1 MIRRREF
8 ITLLGGAA
16 AAWPFAARAQRSM
29 PIVGYLYLGGSRE
42 TTAHYEAAFLQ
53 GLSDAGLLEGRTV
66 AVEYRFAEAL
76 AQMPDLVA
84 DLVRRRVSVIVT
96 PNSIAA
102 AHAAKAATATIPIV
116 FGTSGDPVEAGLVSS
131 FNRPGGKVTGFV
143 NMTVDTEAKRLGLLR
158 ELLPRAMRIAVL
170 VNPNRTYTEITVKE
184 VAAAAASIG
193 CEVDVVRAATIGAVE
208 TAFASFAQTRP
219 DALLVTP
226 SPIYESRRVQM
237 VTLATINRLPAMY
250 AYRGFTDV
258 GGLMSYGPRVTEQ
271 YRQVGLYAGRILKG
285 EKPGDLPIVRQTK
298 FEFIINLQTARAFG
312 IAVPPT
318 LLAIA
323 DEVIE

>member
-1 MIRRREF
+1 MTLRRRTF
-8 ITLLGGAA
+8 IAALGGAA
-16 AAWPFAARAQRSM
+16 AWPVAAYAQRSI
-29 PIVGYLYLGGSRE
+29 PTVGYLYLGGSRE
-42 TTAHYEAAFLQ
+42 TTAHYVAAFLQ
-53 GLSDAGLLEGRTV
+53 GLSDAGLLQGHNV
-66 AVEYRFAEAL
+66 AVEYRFAEGL
-76 AQMPDLVA
+76 TQMPELAA

-102 AHAAKAATATIPIV
+102 AHAAKGATATIPIV

-131 FNRPGGKVTGFV
+131 FNRPGGNVTGFV

-158 ELLPRAMRIAVL
+158 ELSPRAMRIAVL

-226 SPIYESRRVQM
+226 SPIYESSRVQI

-271 YRQVGLYAGRILKG
+271 YHQVGLYAGRILKG

-298 FEFIINLQTARAFG
+298 FEFVINLQTARAFG

>member
-1 MIRRREF
+1 MKRRDF
-8 ITLLGGAA
+8 IALLGGAA
-16 AAWPFAARAQRSM
+16 AAWPLAARAQRS
-29 PIVGYLYLGGSRE
+29 ITTVGYLYLGGSRE
-42 TTAHYEAAFLQ
+42 TTAHYVAAFLQ
-53 GLSDAGLLEGRTV
+53 GLSDAGLLQGHNV
-66 AVEYRFAEAL
+66 AVEYRFAEGL
-76 AQMPDLVA
+76 TQMPELAA

-102 AHAAKAATATIPIV
+102 AHAAKGATATIPIV

-208 TAFASFAQTRP
+208 TAFATFTQRP

-318 LLAIA
+318 LLALA